1 MGKFTFQNITEA
13 KEAFEH
19 LQKYAESYKL
29 ADMQKELDMI
39 QPKLKLEHKIAIIG
53 NENAGKSTFIEAVGK
68 EILPKTTSTL
78 SDADIA
84 LFVLDYEQLDASL
97 ENDKQ
102 GLWHTIQERVAKDKD
117 FVVFFIINKIDKV
130 LNNTQDKGNLFHD
143 REKAIDKL
151 KNVAIGHGIQ
161 NPQIYPVSS
170 HYYFLDNKAK
180 TDDEY
185 EELEDFKEIFARW
198 FEGEGDKQ
206 FIEYVGIENFKKKM
220 KEHEKYVADKPQKH
234 LDELASTMQ
243 KIIED
248 EHEQV
253 RKEIESLQH
262 DDRDNAEEDKLQHEK
277 ERLEERRKS
286 IEVSIEKSHGEKGE
300 MPEKIEL
307 LENRLNELEQFYSG
321 KIEKLVDGHIQKDML
336 NPIDEITK
344 KTLAFVEHYAAGHNK
359 ILSKLHAKTNAAKML
374 PGKNNSF
381 RLVGISKFPEEVDE
395 ETEATVIKIIT
406 DTINK
411 LNVISSNMRDFI
423 QEMLIDCK
431 NNYTNIHDEM
441 REIYQEIDSKLSS
454 SIEISNNA
462 LEKHK
467 EEKSTAKW
475 WNPATWFDSK
485 KVEEYTMIIKGI
497 KPEID
502 INSIL
507 ILEMENPGS
516 FDMDDS
522 DSSDSDTEDSDSF
535 DAENSDGILRY
546 HLESPYEEVSTATL
560 NPLTW
565 GDSKFEKTKDEEH
578 YIIVNGIKLKNAIEQ
593 KVLENIE
600 KLKKAEMENW
610 QDNIEQIKENI
621 KELPRVSN
629 TANKEQ
635 NNKLSLERDEI
646 NKQLRDIDKQLRD
659 IEKQNKTK
667 ENKQKE
673 RENEL
678 RKQLEKLKEN
688 PLWQH

>member
-1 MGKFTFQNITEA
+1 MEKFTFQNITEA
-13 KEAFEH
+13 EEAFEH

-53 NENAGKSTFIEAVGK
+53 NENAGKSTFIKAVFGE
-68 EILPKTTSTL
+68 EIPTESTL

-84 LFVLDYEQLDASL
+84 LFVLDYEQLDTNL
-97 ENDKQ
+97 ENDEQ

-117 FVVFFIINKIDKV
+117 FVVFFIINKIDIA
-130 LNNTQDKGNLFHD
+130 LNNTKSKGEWSVNKTH
-143 REKAIDKL
+143 AANKL
-151 KNVAIGHGIQ
+151 KDVAIRYGIQ
-161 NPQIYPVSS
+161 NPQIYSVSS
-170 HYYFLDNKAK
+170 LYYLLKHKTNKNF
-180 TDDEY
+180 DEKNK
-185 EELEDFKEIFARW
+185 LWDFENKFMQGYDSKG
-198 FEGEGDKQ
+198 EGE
-206 FIEYVGIENFKKKM
+206 FIKYIGIDNFKKEWSDYIK
-220 KEHEKYVADKPQKH
+220 DKPQKH
-234 LDELASTMQ
+234 LDELASKMQ
-243 KIIED
+243 EIISNER
-248 EHEQV
+248 E
-253 RKEIESLQH
+253 RINKEIESLQH
-262 DDRDNAEEDKLQHEK
+262 QDKDNTKKDKLQHEK

-359 ILSKLHAKTNAAKML
+359 ILSKLHAKTNAAKMTIEK
-374 PGKNNSF
+374 KNIF
-381 RLVGISKFPEEVDE
+381 CLTGISKLPEEME
-395 ETEATVIKIIT
+395 EESETEEMVDKLGTEVYDKFSDIRLKIC
-406 DTINK
+406 
-411 LNVISSNMRDFI
+411 DFI
-423 QEMLIDCK
+423 KEMLIDCK

-485 KVEEYTMIIKGI
+485 KVEEHTMIIKGI
-497 KPEID
+497 KAEID
-502 INSIL
+502 IDSIL
-507 ILEMENPGS
+507 SFDIEISGS
-516 FDMDDS
+516 FIPKS
-522 DSSDSDTEDSDSF
+522 NSF
-535 DAENSDGILRY
+535 DVKTSDGILKY
-546 HLESPYEEVSTATL
+546 HLDDPYEEVSTATL

-600 KLKKAEMENW
+600 KLKNAEMENW

-621 KELPRVSN
+621 KELPSVSN
-629 TANKEQ
+629 SADKEQ
-635 NNKLSLERDEI
+635 SNKLSLEIDEI
-646 NKQLRDIDKQLRD
+646 NKQIHDIDQQLHD

>member
-1 MGKFTFQNITEA
+1 MGKFTFQDITEA
-13 KEAFEH
+13 EEAFEH
-19 LQKYAESYKL
+19 LQKYAENYKL
-29 ADMQKELDMI
+29 ANMQEELNSI
-39 QPKLKLEHKIAIIG
+39 QPNLKQEHRIAIIS
-53 NENAGKSTFIEAVGK
+53 NENAGKSTFIKAVFGEK
-68 EILPKTTSTL
+68 FPCESTL

-84 LFVLDYEQLDASL
+84 LFVLDYEQLDTNL
-97 ENDKQ
+97 ENDEQ

-117 FVVFFIINKIDKV
+117 FDVFFILNKIDIA
-130 LNNTQDKGNLFHD
+130 LNNTKSKGEWSVNKTH
-143 REKAIDKL
+143 AANKL
-151 KNVAIGHGIQ
+151 KDVAIRYGIQ
-161 NPQIYPVSS
+161 NPQIYSVSS
-170 HYYFLDNKAK
+170 LYYLLKHKTNKNF
-180 TDDEY
+180 DEKNKLWDFENKFMQEY
-185 EELEDFKEIFARW
+185 DSKGEGEFIKYIGINNFKEKWHQYI
-198 FEGEGDKQ
+198 
-206 FIEYVGIENFKKKM
+206 N
-220 KEHEKYVADKPQKH
+220 DKPQKH
-234 LDELASTMQ
+234 LGELAQTIR
-243 KIIED
+243 KIIKD
-248 EHEQV
+248 EHERV
-253 RKEIESLQH
+253 KKEIEAPQH
-262 DDRDNAEEDKLQHEK
+262 TNKDNAEVGELQHEK
-277 ERLEERRKS
+277 ERLEECKK
-286 IEVSIEKSHGEKGE
+286 SIEKSINKSFKEKGE

-307 LENRLNELEQFYSG
+307 LENRLNELAQFYSG

-431 NNYTNIHDEM
+431 NNYINIHDEM

-546 HLESPYEEVSTATL
+546 HLESPYEEISTGTLL
-560 NPLTW
+560 NPFTW
-565 GDSKFEKTKDEEH
+565 GDSKLEKTKDEEH

-635 NNKLSLERDEI
+635 SNKLSLEIEEI
-646 NKQLRDIDKQLRD
+646 NKQLRNIDKQLSD
-659 IEKQNKTK
+659 IKKQNISK
-667 ENKQKE
+667 ENEKGE
-673 RENEL
+673 RQRQL
-678 RKQLEKLKEN
+678 REQLENLEKNL
-688 PLWQH
+688 LYQH